1 MVDHQQDTLYMTEAL
16 RLAEQAHGRT
26 SPNPM
31 VGAVVVKDGRVI
43 GKGYHTKSGMPHA
56 EIEAF
61 RSASEVLQGATL
73 YVTLEP
79 CCHYGKT
86 PPCTDAI
93 IRARIRR
100 VVAAMVDPNP
110 RVSGKG
116 IQQLRDAG
124 IEVEVGLLEQ
134 EARRLNEAFIKHQIS
149 GLPFVIAKFAMSL
162 DGKIATK
169 TGESKYLTNEASRAY
184 VHTLRDQVDAIM
196 VGIGTILADDPLLT
210 TRLPDNQ
217 GQNPHRLIVDTH
229 LSIPLTAKVVADTS
243 EAKTTIFT
251 AEHPDQQKILNLH
264 EKGVD
269 IQTVAYDEDGK
280 LNLRQIFERL
290 GQQQIVSILL
300 EGGAELNG
308 SAFRYHLVDK
318 VLVFLAPMIIGGK
331 DARSP
336 VEGIGIEALCDAVR
350 LYQVTTQRFG
360 DDILVEGYVERINE

>member
-1 MVDHQQDTLYMTEAL
+1 MRREDHQQDTLYMTEAL
-16 RLAEQAHGRT
+16 RFAEQARGRT

-31 VGAVVVKDGRVI
+31 VGAVVVRDGRVI
-43 GKGYHTKSGMPHA
+43 GKGYHTRAGMPHA
-56 EIEAF
+56 EIEAL

-93 IRARIRR
+93 IRAGIRR

-116 IQQLRDAG
+116 IQQLRAAG
-124 IEVEVGLLEQ
+124 IEVDVGLLEA
-134 EARRLNEAFIKHQIS
+134 EARRLNEAFIKHQTR

-169 TGESKYLTNEASRAY
+169 TGESKYLTSEASRAY
-184 VHTLRDQVDAIM
+184 VHTLRDYMDAIM
-196 VGIGTILADDPLLT
+196 VGIGTIRTDDPLLT
-210 TRLPDNQ
+210 TRLPDKQ
-217 GQNPHRLIVDTH
+217 GKNPHRLIVDTH
-229 LSIPLTAKVVADTS
+229 LSIPLTAKVIADTS

-251 AEHPDQQKILNLH
+251 AEHPDQQKALNLH

-269 IQTVAYDEDGK
+269 IQTVAYDENGK
-280 LNLRQIFERL
+280 LNLRQIFEHL
-290 GQQQIVSILL
+290 GEQQIVSVLL

-308 SAFRYHLVDK
+308 SAFRHHLVDK
-318 VLVFLAPMIIGGK
+318 VLVFLAPLIIGGK

-336 VEGIGIEALCDAVR
+336 VEGAGIAALSEAIR
-350 LYQVTTQRFG
+350 LDQIMIQRFG
-360 DDILVEGYVERINE
+360 DDILVEGYVKK